1 MNKKTLIPA
10 GVGIGVIIVAIA
22 LIASGNNETQTIQ
35 EPENQPST
43 LSFSYIDTN
52 KDLQSTL
59 DLQQIRMSSPLKLNG
74 FSIEQY
80 CTFFSDE
87 ALQKS
92 IEYCTSTELLD
103 SQGQYLGNIHM
114 VGAPSEPWY
123 VIGVIQTNPT
133 VSQLDEIKAVYRT
146 MIESTVCECWEDES
160 PGGFESVSDWID
172 AANSH
177 HLEAERITSKSEISG
192 IAQKN
197 LLLEITT
204 NTEGYLWKFIIPVHN

>member
-43 LSFSYIDTN
+43 LSVSYIDTN

-103 SQGQYLGNIHM
+103 SQG
-114 VGAPSEPWY
+114 
-123 VIGVIQTNPT
+123 
-133 VSQLDEIKAVYRT
+133 
-146 MIESTVCECWEDES
+146 
-160 PGGFESVSDWID
+160 
-172 AANSH
+172 H
-177 HLEAERITSKSEISG
+177 HLNRG
-192 IAQKN
+192 M
-197 LLLEITT
+197 
-204 NTEGYLWKFIIPVHN
+204 